1 MRSLRMSLTATLR
14 VEDANVNQVI
24 QSEMDRMKASGIVT
38 EDEARL
44 IRLNGVVSFF
54 RSDLGRRMLQS
65 SEIEREA
72 DLP

>member
-1 MRSLRMSLTATLR
+1 MSLTATLR

>member
-1 MRSLRMSLTATLR
+1 MSLTATLR

-54 RSDLGRRMLQS
+54 LSDLGRRMLQS
-65 SEIEREA
+65 S
-72 DLP
+72 

>member
-54 RSDLGRRMLQS
+54 LSDLGRRMLQS
-65 SEIEREA
+65 S
-72 DLP
+72 